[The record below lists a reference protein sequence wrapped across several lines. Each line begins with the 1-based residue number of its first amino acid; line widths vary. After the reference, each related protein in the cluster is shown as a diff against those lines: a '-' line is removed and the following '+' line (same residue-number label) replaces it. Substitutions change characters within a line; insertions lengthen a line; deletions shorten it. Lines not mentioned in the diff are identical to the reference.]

1 MKSLMIKIV
10 KTVSR
15 ILFVIIIGVVCA
27 VIGFIV
33 TANLAAVYELIS
45 GQPFVLNGRE
55 SVEAAGPIG
64 LILGGLTG
72 LVGSGVVFFGG
83 QTRKSIH

>member
-10 KTVSR
+10 KIMLR
-15 ILFVIIIGVVCA
+15 ILCVIIIGVVCA

-33 TANLAAVYELIS
+33 TANLAAIYELIS

-64 LILGGLTG
+64 FILGGLIG
-72 LVGSGVVFFGG
+72 LVGSGVLFFGRRTG
-83 QTRKSIH
+83 K